1 MNPLGGFREN
11 GGLPLF
17 FSPKGALTHHRVGTN
32 SISFAPPRA
41 AGLIHS
47 VVPPFPTKSTTLWEP
62 FCGGGTCRW
71 QAVRS
76 ARQMRLL
83 RKPPD
88 NATALAGAVVIV
100 CADGKTQPQT
110 CLCGGLRFVTHLPPA
125 CSKLSQ
131 EQSFGYVQAALPQ
144 IGHRLR
150 RHPILFAKKKQ
161 KARAQN
167 DGVTVRYP
175 IFERGRKECE
185 FNAHPCSVASV

>member
-1 MNPLGGFREN
+1 MNSAGRSPGNRGPSSFFSRRAHLLTTCKTGGGMPAASCALR
-11 GGLPLF
+11 GGL
-17 FSPKGALTHHRVGTN
+17 
-32 SISFAPPRA
+32 
-41 AGLIHS
+41 
-47 VVPPFPTKSTTLWEP
+47 
-62 FCGGGTCRW
+62 
-71 QAVRS
+71 
-76 ARQMRLL
+76 RLL

-88 NATALAGAVVIV
+88 NATALAGAAVIV

-175 IFERGRKECE
+175 IFERGRKGCE
-185 FNAHPCSVASV
+185 FNAHPCSLASV

>member
-1 MNPLGGFREN
+1 MSPLGGLRETVGIPFSLPEGRIYSPPARGRRWYPSRWSGTRALR
-11 GGLPLF
+11 GGL
-17 FSPKGALTHHRVGTN
+17 
-32 SISFAPPRA
+32 
-41 AGLIHS
+41 
-47 VVPPFPTKSTTLWEP
+47 
-62 FCGGGTCRW
+62 
-71 QAVRS
+71 
-76 ARQMRLL
+76 RLL

-88 NATALAGAVVIV
+88 NATTLAGAAVIV

-175 IFERGRKECE
+175 IFERGRKGCE
-185 FNAHPCSVASV
+185 FNAHPCSLASI